1 MPLTDSLKKLIGISR
16 TNYRRRREKA
26 RAQVLSFVFEIT
38 GLGDAAMGIQSHP
51 FPAQR
56 LFAFRMRY
64 TRVILA
70 LGTLETGDFLHV
82 VADCLLIRSVTTS
95 SQKLYRG
102 IPDPLLK
109 ETP

>member
-51 FPAQR
+51 FPA
-56 LFAFRMRY
+56 
-64 TRVILA
+64 
-70 LGTLETGDFLHV
+70 
-82 VADCLLIRSVTTS
+82 
-95 SQKLYRG
+95 
-102 IPDPLLK
+102 
-109 ETP
+109 